1 MPAGLYTLALKAN
14 YPGGLDAAQL
24 VVTGADGEDHVLD
37 IPAASGWQ
45 AVTLADIPLPEGT
58 VRVAVRATGAGGQ
71 SLTVDG
77 LSLRRQTIDTS
88 ALEALVGEA
97 DALQAEDYASA
108 GWAEFADARD
118 DAAAVLTALSTQ
130 AQVDAAAARLT
141 AARDALLSALQS
153 VTSAPSSLLVAVGAE
168 FDPAAV
174 TLTGSFAD
182 GTTRALTASEYS
194 VVGFDTA
201 APAKLTVS
209 LRADASLT
217 ATGADAVEATL
228 SVEVLRPWAIG
239 QAYPSGAAVLYEG
252 TRWVASWYTKGQR
265 PGDVNGPWQQQIEGA
280 DGTAVWT
287 ASRIFNAGDVVSHA
301 GHTYKAKWW
310 TRAQAPGTPYGPWEL
325 IG

>member
-1 MPAGLYTLALKAN
+1 M
-14 YPGGLDAAQL
+14 
-24 VVTGADGEDHVLD
+24 LD
-37 IPAASGWQ
+37 IPATSGWQ
-45 AVTLADIPLPEGT
+45 AVIFADIPLPEGT

-97 DALQAEDYASA
+97 DALQADEYASA

-118 DAAAVLTALSTQ
+118 DAAAALTALSTQ

-194 VVGFDTA
+194 VVGF
-201 APAKLTVS
+201 LTSSLRRNCTVI

-217 ATGADAVEATL
+217 ATDDDAVEATL

-239 QAYPSGAAVLYEG
+239 QAYPSGAAVLYDG
-252 TRWVASWYTKGQR
+252 TRWVRLLVHQGSAPRGCERPVAAADRGRRRHGRVDRISHLQR
-265 PGDVNGPWQQQIEGA
+265 G
-280 DGTAVWT
+280 
-287 ASRIFNAGDVVSHA
+287 RRRHA
-301 GHTYKAKWW
+301 RRGYPQAKWW
-310 TRAQAPGTPYGPWEL
+310 TRARAPGTPYGPWEL